1 MNGDIVSVIMPA
13 LNAEKYIAAALGS
26 LLREKDVSLDIIVVD
41 DGSTDATAEIVR
53 GMAAGDPRIRLISG
67 PHVGVSRARNAGL
80 AAVPAE
86 TAFITFLDSDD
97 HSPPGR
103 IGRQLAL
110 LKENPDIDFVTGL
123 LQICERIDEE
133 RSVPVEGSR
142 TATVAGV
149 SLMATLFTR
158 RVFDRLGG
166 FDEDMQHG
174 EDTDLFLR
182 MLETRTPYIAETEV
196 AVLYRRHA
204 TNMTNDVAATR
215 RGFVDAIRRSLTRRR
230 AGGGA
235 MEIGDLFRQRAVA
248 EEAFRN
254 E

>member
-1 MNGDIVSVIMPA
+1 MSDDMISVIMPA
-13 LNAEKYIAAALGS
+13 LNAEKFIASALRS
-26 LLREKDVSLDIIVVD
+26 LLREKELSLDIIVVD

-53 GMAAGDPRIRLISG
+53 ETAACDPCIRLIAG
-67 PHVGVSRARNAGL
+67 PRVGVSRARNAGL

-97 HSPPGR
+97 HNSPGR

-110 LKENPDIDFVTGL
+110 LKENPHIDFVMGL
-123 LQICERIDEE
+123 LQICEQIDEE
-133 RSVPVEGSR
+133 RSAPVEGSR
-142 TATVAGV
+142 TVTVAGV
-149 SLMATLFTR
+149 SLTTTLFAR

-174 EDTDLFLR
+174 EDTDFFLR
-182 MLETRTPYIAETEV
+182 MLETRTPYIAEAEV

-204 TNMTNDVAATR
+204 NNMTNDVAATR
-215 RGFVDAIRRSLTRRR
+215 RGFVDAIRRSLVRRR
-230 AGGGA
+230 ASGGV
-235 MEIGDLFRQRAVA
+235 MDIGDLFRQRAVA